1 MVMVHEL
8 RSEQISTRLLILMSV
23 IILSVL
29 LIAVPQII
37 SNYREYSRAN
47 RALVNIQALQ
57 VFAETS
63 NKISRERA
71 PTNKAMSSST
81 ANFPDRI
88 KELQDYRKDV
98 DQQINLTV
106 ETLNKAGFSSLADQV
121 DVQLRHDLNIARKQ
135 VDAYLA
141 LPLKERNSVQMD
153 QVIQGMFRAWDSC
166 RAMLQQLINHSKKNN
181 SDVTDYASIVL
192 ILADL
197 RDQSGRVASNIMAP
211 LSFSESLPEYN
222 KARSLQTQ
230 EQVKYLWRLMDTM
243 QIESLKTPEYLYLYG
258 QVKTQ
263 FIDQGLPI
271 VNRLVQ
277 ESRNQQPYFLTANQ
291 LTDAIVDKFT
301 TVVNLQKY
309 LLETHALSARHR
321 MESEQRQ
328 FFITLF
334 ISLLSLSVAVFTML
348 YTRKKLFEPL
358 IYARNMILELSQ
370 VQERDYIGAASIQTK
385 EVHTLTDALDKLKE
399 MLKQRDAFEFQLQNS
414 ANTDSL
420 TGVSNRLALEVYLKN
435 IATQPDRFQ
444 ELTLIMVDIDNFKYV
459 NDRFGHILGDSV
471 IVEIAR
477 CLKANIAQSDL
488 IVRFGGDEFLIL
500 IDRIQW
506 DWALQISESILADV
520 SRLNFN
526 SSMSNEQLN
535 VSVSIGVAT
544 GAESWEALF
553 NRADASLF
561 KAKAQ
566 GRNKVVG

>member
-71 PTNKAMSSST
+71 PTNKAISSTT
-81 ANFPDRI
+81 ANFPDTI
-88 KELQDYRKDV
+88 KELQDFRKDV

-106 ETLNKAGFSSLADQV
+106 ETLNKAGFTSLADQV
-121 DVQLRHDLNIARKQ
+121 NVQLRYDLNIARK
-135 VDAYLA
+135 
-141 LPLKERNSVQMD
+141 
-153 QVIQGMFRAWDSC
+153 
-166 RAMLQQLINHSKKNN
+166 QLINHSKKNN

-211 LSFSESLPEYN
+211 LSFSEPLPEYN

-370 VQERDYIGAASIQTK
+370 VQERDYLGDASIQTK

-420 TGVSNRLALEVYLKN
+420 TGVSNRLALDVYLKN
-435 IATQPDRFQ
+435 IATQTERFQ

>member
-1 MVMVHEL
+1 MVHEL

>member
-1 MVMVHEL
+1 MVHEL

-88 KELQDYRKDV
+88 KELQDYRKGV

-106 ETLNKAGFSSLADQV
+106 ETLNKAGFTSLADQV

-211 LSFSESLPEYN
+211 LSFSEQLPEYN

-370 VQERDYIGAASIQTK
+370 VQERDYLGDASIQTK

-420 TGVSNRLALEVYLKN
+420 TGVSNRLALDVYLKN
-435 IATQPDRFQ
+435 IATQTERFQ

>member
-1 MVMVHEL
+1 MVHEL

-71 PTNKAMSSST
+71 PTNKAMSSTTS
-81 ANFPDRI
+81 NFPDRI

-211 LSFSESLPEYN
+211 LSFSEPLPEYN

-321 MESEQRQ
+321 MESEHRQ

-420 TGVSNRLALEVYLKN
+420 TGVSNRLALDVYLKN
-435 IATQPDRFQ
+435 IATQTERFQ

>member
-71 PTNKAMSSST
+71 PTNKAMSSTTS
-81 ANFPDRI
+81 NFPDRI

-106 ETLNKAGFSSLADQV
+106 ETLNKAGFTSLADQV

-211 LSFSESLPEYN
+211 LSFSEQLPEYN

-370 VQERDYIGAASIQTK
+370 VQERDYLGDASIQTK

-420 TGVSNRLALEVYLKN
+420 TGVSNRLALDVYLKN
-435 IATQPDRFQ
+435 IATQTERFQ

>member
-1 MVMVHEL
+1 MVHEL

-71 PTNKAMSSST
+71 PTNKAMSSTT

-211 LSFSESLPEYN
+211 LSFSEPLPEYN

-243 QIESLKTPEYLYLYG
+243 QIESLKTPEYLYLYS

-370 VQERDYIGAASIQTK
+370 VQERDYLGDASIQTK

-420 TGVSNRLALEVYLKN
+420 TGVSNRLALDVYLKN
-435 IATQPDRFQ
+435 IATQTERFQ

>member
-106 ETLNKAGFSSLADQV
+106 ETLNKAGFTSLADQV

-141 LPLKERNSVQMD
+141 LPLKERHSVQMD
-153 QVIQGMFRAWDSC
+153 QVIQEMFRAWDSC
-166 RAMLQQLINHSKKNN
+166 RGMLQQLINHSKKNN

-211 LSFSESLPEYN
+211 LSFSEPLPEYN

-243 QIESLKTPEYLYLYG
+243 QIESLKTPKYLYLYG

-370 VQERDYIGAASIQTK
+370 VQERDYLGDSSIQAK

-435 IATQPDRFQ
+435 IATQTERFQ

-520 SRLNFN
+520 SQLSFN
-526 SSMSNEQLN
+526 SPMFTEQLN

-553 NRADASLF
+553 TRADASLF

>member
-1 MVMVHEL
+1 MVHEL

-71 PTNKAMSSST
+71 PTNKAMSSTT

-106 ETLNKAGFSSLADQV
+106 ETLNKAGFTSLADQV

-211 LSFSESLPEYN
+211 LSFSEPLPEYN

-263 FIDQGLPI
+263 FIDQGLHI

-370 VQERDYIGAASIQTK
+370 VQERDYLGDASIQTK

-420 TGVSNRLALEVYLKN
+420 TGVSNRLALDVYLKN
-435 IATQPDRFQ
+435 IATQTERFQ

>member
-1 MVMVHEL
+1 MVHEL

-71 PTNKAMSSST
+71 PTNKAMSSTT

-106 ETLNKAGFSSLADQV
+106 ETLNKAGFTSLADQV

-211 LSFSESLPEYN
+211 LSFSEPLPEYN

-370 VQERDYIGAASIQTK
+370 VQERDYLGDASIQTK

-420 TGVSNRLALEVYLKN
+420 TGVSNLLALDVYLKN
-435 IATQPDRFQ
+435 IATQTERFQ

>member
-1 MVMVHEL
+1 MVHEL

-106 ETLNKAGFSSLADQV
+106 EALNKAGFTSLADQV

-211 LSFSESLPEYN
+211 LSFSEPLPEYN

-271 VNRLVQ
+271 VNRLAQ

-420 TGVSNRLALEVYLKN
+420 TGVSNRLALDVYLKN
-435 IATQPDRFQ
+435 IATQPDSFQ

>member
-1 MVMVHEL
+1 MVHEL

-88 KELQDYRKDV
+88 KELQDFRKDV

-106 ETLNKAGFSSLADQV
+106 ETLNKAGFTSLADQV
-121 DVQLRHDLNIARKQ
+121 NVQLRYDLNIARKQ

-166 RAMLQQLINHSKKNN
+166 RVMLQQLINHSKKNN

-211 LSFSESLPEYN
+211 LSFSEPLPEYN

-291 LTDAIVDKFT
+291 LTDAIVDKFN

-370 VQERDYIGAASIQTK
+370 VQERDYLGDASIQTK

-420 TGVSNRLALEVYLKN
+420 TGVSNRLALDVYLKN
-435 IATQPDRFQ
+435 IATQTERFQ

-488 IVRFGGDEFLIL
+488 IVRFGGDEFVIL

-520 SRLNFN
+520 SRLSFN
-526 SSMSNEQLN
+526 SSMSTEQLN

-553 NRADASLF
+553 TRADASLF

>member
-106 ETLNKAGFSSLADQV
+106 ETLNKAGFTSLADQV

-211 LSFSESLPEYN
+211 LSFSEPLPEYN

-385 EVHTLTDALDKLKE
+385 EVHTLTEALDKLKE

-471 IVEIAR
+471 IIEIAR

>member
-88 KELQDYRKDV
+88 KELQDFRKDV

-106 ETLNKAGFSSLADQV
+106 ETLNKAGFTSLADQV
-121 DVQLRHDLNIARKQ
+121 NVQLRYDLNIARKQ

-166 RAMLQQLINHSKKNN
+166 RVMLQQLINHSKKNN

-211 LSFSESLPEYN
+211 LSFSEPLPEYN

-370 VQERDYIGAASIQTK
+370 VQERDYLGDASIQTK

-420 TGVSNRLALEVYLKN
+420 TGVSNRLALDVYLKN
-435 IATQPDRFQ
+435 IATQMERFQ

-520 SRLNFN
+520 SRLSFN
-526 SSMSNEQLN
+526 SSMSTEQLN

-553 NRADASLF
+553 TRADASLF

>member
-1 MVMVHEL
+1 MVHEL

-71 PTNKAMSSST
+71 PTNKAMSSTT

-211 LSFSESLPEYN
+211 LSFSEPLPEYN

-370 VQERDYIGAASIQTK
+370 VQERDYLGDASIQTK

-420 TGVSNRLALEVYLKN
+420 TGVSNRLALDVYLKN
-435 IATQPDRFQ
+435 IATQTERFQ

>member
-1 MVMVHEL
+1 MVHEL

-106 ETLNKAGFSSLADQV
+106 ETLNKAGFTSLADQV

-211 LSFSESLPEYN
+211 LSFSEPLPEYN

-263 FIDQGLPI
+263 FSDQGLPI

>member
-1 MVMVHEL
+1 M
-8 RSEQISTRLLILMSV
+8 
-23 IILSVL
+23 
-29 LIAVPQII
+29 
-37 SNYREYSRAN
+37 
-47 RALVNIQALQ
+47 
-57 VFAETS
+57 
-63 NKISRERA
+63 
-71 PTNKAMSSST
+71 
-81 ANFPDRI
+81 
-88 KELQDYRKDV
+88 
-98 DQQINLTV
+98 
-106 ETLNKAGFSSLADQV
+106 
-121 DVQLRHDLNIARKQ
+121 
-135 VDAYLA
+135 
-141 LPLKERNSVQMD
+141 
-153 QVIQGMFRAWDSC
+153 
-166 RAMLQQLINHSKKNN
+166 
-181 SDVTDYASIVL
+181 TDYASIVL

-211 LSFSESLPEYN
+211 LSFSEPLPEYN

-291 LTDAIVDKFT
+291 LTDAIVDKLT

-309 LLETHALSARHR
+309 LLETHALSARLR

-370 VQERDYIGAASIQTK
+370 VQERDYLGDASIQTK

-420 TGVSNRLALEVYLKN
+420 TGVSNRLALDVYLKN
-435 IATQPDRFQ
+435 IATQTERF
-444 ELTLIMVDIDNFKYV
+444 K
-459 NDRFGHILGDSV
+459 S
-471 IVEIAR
+471 
-477 CLKANIAQSDL
+477 
-488 IVRFGGDEFLIL
+488 
-500 IDRIQW
+500 
-506 DWALQISESILADV
+506 
-520 SRLNFN
+520 
-526 SSMSNEQLN
+526 
-535 VSVSIGVAT
+535 
-544 GAESWEALF
+544 
-553 NRADASLF
+553 
-561 KAKAQ
+561 
-566 GRNKVVG
+566 

>member
-1 MVMVHEL
+1 MVHEL

-88 KELQDYRKDV
+88 KELQDYRKGV

-106 ETLNKAGFSSLADQV
+106 ETLNKAGFTSLADQV
-121 DVQLRHDLNIARKQ
+121 DVQLSHDLNIARKQ

-211 LSFSESLPEYN
+211 LSFSEPLPEYN

-370 VQERDYIGAASIQTK
+370 VQERDYLGDASIQTK

-420 TGVSNRLALEVYLKN
+420 TGVSNRLALDVYLKN
-435 IATQPDRFQ
+435 IATQTERFQ

>member
-1 MVMVHEL
+1 MVHEL

-88 KELQDYRKDV
+88 KELQDFRKDV

-106 ETLNKAGFSSLADQV
+106 ETLNKAGFTSLADQV
-121 DVQLRHDLNIARKQ
+121 NVQLRYDLNIARKQ

-166 RAMLQQLINHSKKNN
+166 RVMLQQLINHSKKNN

-211 LSFSESLPEYN
+211 LSFSEPLPEYN

-277 ESRNQQPYFLTANQ
+277 ESRNQQPYFLRANQ
-291 LTDAIVDKFT
+291 LTDAIVDKFN

-370 VQERDYIGAASIQTK
+370 VQERDYLGDASIQTK

-420 TGVSNRLALEVYLKN
+420 TGVSNRLALDVYLKN
-435 IATQPDRFQ
+435 IATQMERFQ

-520 SRLNFN
+520 SRLSFN
-526 SSMSNEQLN
+526 SSMSTEQLN

-553 NRADASLF
+553 TRADASLF